1 MASIAALGGR
11 PAAESGGTSAAFT
24 QAPLALGV
32 SRPVGRMME
41 EPTMNART
49 CLRTA
54 IRSSAAVAAAV
65 ALAVQGA
72 PGVALADETCQS
84 PYMQKIVGHEDF
96 VYVWTLG
103 EKGVADGQDSLV
115 VVDVREGSPTL
126 GRVTHRASVGSWN
139 EAHHGGFTDDRT
151 RLWLGGLD
159 TSRIFIFDVAK
170 DPAKPTLVKTLNDVP
185 AVTGGLVGPHTFVA
199 LPGRML
205 VAFLSNT
212 RGTGET
218 GFAEFTNDGRFI
230 RAVRMPKAAPYG
242 YDLRVN
248 VHLNRMLTSA
258 FTGKSTYMV
267 TLADVLKRPEP
278 AKSFGHQMVV
288 WNLHTRAPLQ
298 VLDVPGAPLEIRWA
312 LRPENRYAF
321 TATALTHQI
330 YLIHQKDDGTFAA
343 TAVGDLGDVLP
354 VDISLSKDDR
364 YLYVVGFMTGE
375 VQQWD
380 VSDPFRPKRLRSL
393 KVGESANMISQSWDG
408 RRLYVTNS
416 LLSRW
421 DKPGPFFMKRILVA
435 DDGNLSLDPD
445 VSVDFG
451 PIGRP
456 HQMNFG
462 SAALYGTRASGAKP
476 R

>member
-1 MASIAALGGR
+1 M
-11 PAAESGGTSAAFT
+11 
-24 QAPLALGV
+24 
-32 SRPVGRMME
+32 
-41 EPTMNART
+41 RT
-49 CLRTA
+49 
-54 IRSSAAVAAAV
+54 V
-65 ALAVQGA
+65 ALAASLVLA
-72 PGVALADETCQS
+72 ALVAFAVPARADETCQS

-103 EKGVADGQDSLV
+103 EKGAADGNDALV
-115 VVDVREGSPTL
+115 VVDVREDSPTR
-126 GRVTHRASVGSWN
+126 GTVVHRASVGSRN

-170 DPAKPTLVKTLNDVP
+170 DPARPTLVRTLNDVP
-185 AVTGGLVGPHTFVA
+185 RTTGGLVGPHTFVA

-212 RGTGET
+212 TGSGET
-218 GFAEFTNDGRFI
+218 GLAEFTNDGRFI
-230 RAVRMPKAAPYG
+230 RTVRMPKEAPYG

-248 VHLNRMLTSA
+248 PHLNRMLTSS
-258 FTGKSTYMV
+258 FTGKSTYM
-267 TLADVLKRPEP
+267 TALADVMKRPEP

-312 LRPENRYAF
+312 LRPENRHAF
-321 TATALTHQI
+321 TTTALTHQI

-343 TAVGDLGDVLP
+343 TAVADVGDVLP

-364 YLYVVGFMTGE
+364 YLYVAGFMNGE

-380 VSDPFRPKRLRSL
+380 VSDPFRPKRLRSI
-393 KVGESANMISQSWDG
+393 KVGDSANMISQSWDG

-435 DDGNLSLDPD
+435 DDGGLSLDPA
-445 VSVDFG
+445 VSIDFG

-462 SAALYGTRASGAKP
+462 SAALYGAPMSGS